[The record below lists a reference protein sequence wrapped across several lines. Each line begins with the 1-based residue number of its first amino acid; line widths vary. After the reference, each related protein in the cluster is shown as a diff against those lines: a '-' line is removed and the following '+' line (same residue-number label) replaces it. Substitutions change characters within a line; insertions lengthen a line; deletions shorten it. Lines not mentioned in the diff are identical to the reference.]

1 MTIKQAVT
9 PLQEKLKSSSHLLE
23 ATERVLKLGQQQDI
37 NTVFLTRA
45 LRVITHLVEYAS
57 IVDASTASNDY
68 ELLLKVLETP
78 ESLELLQ
85 KNDPLANARL
95 RGLKVKQELLE
106 ANGGC
111 ITVEEVA
118 SILGISR
125 QAVDKR
131 RRANKLIGINRG
143 KHAIVYPIWQFNSQS
158 VIEGLET
165 VLAHLQDY
173 DPWMQ
178 IAFMLEQ
185 NPRLE
190 GKTPLEELHSKHI
203 EQVLSAVRVFG
214 EQGAS

>member
-1 MTIKQAVT
+1 MTIKQAAT
-9 PLQEKLKSSSHLLE
+9 PKSEKSKSSSHLKE
-23 ATERVLKLGQQQDI
+23 ATERALKLGEQREM

-45 LRVITHLVEYAS
+45 IKAINHFAEHGSLVD
-57 IVDASTASNDY
+57 VSTASSDY

-118 SILGISR
+118 KILGITR

-131 RRANKLIGINRG
+131 RRANKLIGISRG
-143 KHAIVYPIWQFNSQS
+143 KHAYLYPIWQFNSQS
-158 VIEGLET
+158 VIKDLEA
-165 VLAHLQDY
+165 VLAELKNY

-178 IAFMLEQ
+178 IAFMLEP
-185 NPRLE
+185 NLRLD
-190 GKTPLEELHSKHI
+190 GKTPLQELQSNNS
-203 EQVLSAVRVFG
+203 EQVLSAIRVFG
-214 EQGAS
+214 EQGAD